1 MFIQQENQET
11 SRGGHMKKLLIWII
25 LCSICTAMP
34 VLGQEEGEE
43 TTAESYAEISLE
55 YETETAQIEPIESLN
70 LQEEPNCAVLADE
83 ESYTDSELYSE
94 PSNPPQTEAELVKNR
109 WGIVLTPAEIDL
121 LARIVMLEAGG
132 EGVLGQ
138 QAVTEVIFNRMVS
151 SCYGGSL
158 EHVLGA
164 RGQFSTWKNRY
175 SSRAVPSQQVL
186 VSVLSVLNGETNILP
201 VNTLYFS
208 RKAQNRRVQTKIG
221 RHIFCNQ

>member
-11 SRGGHMKKLLIWII
+11 FRGGHMKKLLIWII
-25 LCSICTAMP
+25 LCSICMTTP
-34 VLGQEEGEE
+34 VWGQEGTEE
-43 TTAESYAEISLE
+43 MMTESYEEIIS
-55 YETETAQIEPIESLN
+55 ETEIEPTESAECLT
-70 LQEEPNCAVLADE
+70 LQAEPPIPA
-83 ESYTDSELYSE
+83 E
-94 PSNPPQTEAELVKNR
+94 PIKNR
-109 WGIVLTPAEIDL
+109 WGIALTPSEIDL

-158 EHVLGA
+158 EYVLGA
-164 RGQFSTWKNRY
+164 KGQFSTWKNRF

-186 VSVLSVLNGETNILP
+186 ISVLSVLNGETNILP
-201 VNTLYFS
+201 ANTLYFS
-208 RKAQNRRVQTKIG
+208 RKAQNRRIQAKIG